1 MEPGTGEVNWPA
13 VARAL
18 KAQGYTGVV
27 GLEATA
33 SGDPVVAMEAFRA
46 AFSE

>member
-1 MEPGTGEVNWPA
+1 

-18 KAQGYTGVV
+18 KAQGYIGVV
-27 GLEATA
+27 GLEAAA
-33 SGDPVVAMEAFRA
+33 SGDPVAAMEAFRA